1 VRALSRRALSRRADP
16 VVHRD
21 IECRYRWREYLSPE
35 VDRER
40 PWSADEVRRCAEPG
54 ATGLYVDVAMPQEA
68 TMVGCVQNNNRP
80 LKEIFDEYFPRRP
93 HSFLRAQ

>member
-1 VRALSRRALSRRADP
+1 
-16 VVHRD
+16 
-21 IECRYRWREYLSPE
+21 
-35 VDRER
+35 
-40 PWSADEVRRCAEPG
+40 
-54 ATGLYVDVAMPQEA
+54 MPQEA